1 MPYETCNVNP
11 YFTLLQIKFRLV
23 NIIIFES
30 GNNLKFY
37 FFFPQCK
44 NSFFINARCGSG
56 GVARPSISAFHA
68 DDVGSNPARSTF
80 YYLNKID
87 KEASLGLLNNDIGVI
102 INLNIFNFSIRNLRR
117 RKGRTSLAIMGIAV
131 GVMLITSLLLIM
143 DGLEGSI
150 SQSVDVLSG
159 NLIVQKEG
167 SVDLTASIVN
177 VSLVETLR
185 NNPDIQSVSPEIH
198 VAKRLDGGAMGFV
211 VLIGTTESYGEV
223 VSPSYIKF
231 GTAFNENETGKAIIG
246 IKLAEQ
252 LDIDLGDILSIES
265 IELEIT
271 GIFET
276 NAFIDGTTLLVAM
289 SDARTLSGL
298 PKDVVSII
306 EIRATS
312 PDRANSIKEYVE
324 SNFVGYE
331 VIFPQELLEE
341 GEEIMA
347 TLRGVILII
356 SSIAIIIG
364 GIGIANTMLMSVLE
378 RTPEIGVLK
387 ATGWSNSNVGY
398 SIVLEAIGIGIVG
411 GLIGTILGISA
422 SLVAEDLIP
431 NLPVEVTILPL
442 LQSFF
447 LAIGLSILSGI
458 YPAIRAARI
467 PPIAAIKGE

>member
-1 MPYETCNVNP
+1 MD
-11 YFTLLQIKFRLV
+11 LV
-23 NIIIFES
+23 ISYNFIYPFHNAKIPS
-30 GNNLKFY
+30 
-37 FFFPQCK
+37 
-44 NSFFINARCGSG
+44 FINARCGSG

-143 DGLEGSI
+143 DGLESSI

-271 GIFET
+271 GNFET

-312 PDRANSIKEYVE
+312 PDRASSIKEYVE

-331 VIFPQELLEE
+331 VIFPQELLDE

-347 TLRGVILII
+347 TIRGVILII

>member
-1 MPYETCNVNP
+1 MD
-11 YFTLLQIKFRLV
+11 LV
-23 NIIIFES
+23 ISYNFIYPFHNAKIPS
-30 GNNLKFY
+30 
-37 FFFPQCK
+37 
-44 NSFFINARCGSG
+44 FINARCGSG

-167 SVDLTASIVN
+167 SFDLTTSIVN

-185 NNPDIQSVSPEIH
+185 NNPDIKAVSPEIH
-198 VAKRLDGGAMGFV
+198 LAKRLDGGGIMGLV
-211 VLIGTTESYGEV
+211 VLIGTTQSYGEV
-223 VSPSYIKF
+223 VSASYIKF
-231 GTAFNENETGKAIIG
+231 GTAFNENETGKALIG

-252 LDIDLGDILSIES
+252 LDIGLGDILSIES
-265 IELEIT
+265 IKLEIT

-276 NAFIDGTTLLVAM
+276 NGFIDATTLLVTM

-312 PDRANSIKEYVE
+312 PDRASSIKEYVE

-331 VIFPQELLEE
+331 VIFPQELLDE

-347 TLRGVILII
+347 TIRGVILII

-398 SIVLEAIGIGIVG
+398 SIVLESIGIGIIG

-422 SLVAEDLIP
+422 SLVAEDLI
-431 NLPVEVTILPL
+431 NLPIKVTILPL
-442 LQSFF
+442 SQSFF

>member
-1 MPYETCNVNP
+1 MTWVRIPP
-11 YFTLLQIKFRLV
+11 
-23 NIIIFES
+23 
-30 GNNLKFY
+30 GA
-37 FFFPQCK
+37 P
-44 NSFFINARCGSG
+44 
-56 GVARPSISAFHA
+56 
-68 DDVGSNPARSTF
+68 F
-80 YYLNKID
+80 YYID
-87 KEASLGLLNNDIGVI
+87 KTDKGGTSLELFNNDAGVI
-102 INLNIFNFSIRNLRR
+102 LSLNIFNFSIRNLRR

-143 DGLEGSI
+143 DGLESSI

-265 IELEIT
+265 IKLEIT

-442 LQSFF
+442 SQSFF

>member
-1 MPYETCNVNP
+1 
-11 YFTLLQIKFRLV
+11 LIKL
-23 NIIIFES
+23 IK
-30 GNNLKFY
+30 G
-37 FFFPQCK
+37 
-44 NSFFINARCGSG
+44 
-56 GVARPSISAFHA
+56 
-68 DDVGSNPARSTF
+68 
-80 YYLNKID
+80 
-87 KEASLGLLNNDIGVI
+87 ASLGLFNNDAGVI
-102 INLNIFNFSIRNLRR
+102 LSLNIFNFSIRNLRR

-143 DGLEGSI
+143 DGLESSI

-265 IELEIT
+265 IKLEIT

-276 NAFIDGTTLLVAM
+276 NGFIDATTLLVTM

-312 PDRANSIKEYVE
+312 PDRASSIKEYVE

-331 VIFPQELLEE
+331 VIFPQELLDE

-347 TLRGVILII
+347 TIRGVILII

-364 GIGIANTMLMSVLE
+364 GIGIVNTMLMSVLE

-398 SIVLEAIGIGIVG
+398 SIVLESIGIGIIG

-422 SLVAEDLIP
+422 SLVAEDLI
-431 NLPVEVTILPL
+431 NLPIKVTILPL
-442 LQSFF
+442 SQSFF